1 MGDLIRKM
9 TEWLNDYC
17 CPMDVLHYPDI
28 RYHMHIFVAV
38 MPDRRPD
45 FYRKYIITGKSLSER
60 EKYYYY
66 RRLLSLGDTIKKVS
80 KRYRAYRSFK
90 INIIEI

>member
-1 MGDLIRKM
+1 MGDSIRKM

-17 CPMDVLHYPDI
+17 CPMDVIYYPAI
-28 RYHMHIFVAV
+28 RYHMHIFVAATT
-38 MPDRRPD
+38 DRRPD
-45 FYRKYIITGKSLSER
+45 FYRKCIITGKSLSER
-60 EKYYYY
+60 EKRYYY
-66 RRLLSLGDTIKKVS
+66 RRLISLGDTIKKVS